1 MNTLLLIFFAIPL
14 AVIVF
19 SIVLQK
25 LICNSFLVSAVILSV
40 SLIIVIAFFEP
51 IYLIAVFAYTVLS
64 FITAFLTNLICRL
77 FSNSNML
84 DCVCCNNDN
93 QENIISM
100 PTNTDDFYNDNEMLC
115 RRGSRRVCKKI

>member
-25 LICNSFLVSAVILSV
+25 LICNPFLVSAVILSI

-51 IYLIAVFAYTVLS
+51 IYLIAVFAYTVLA
-64 FITAFLTNLICRL
+64 FITAFLTKLICRL
-77 FSNSNML
+77 FSNCNNL
-84 DCVCCNNDN
+84 NCICCNNDE

-100 PTNTDDFYNDNEMLC
+100 PNNTENFYNDNEMLC
-115 RRGSRRVCKKI
+115 RRGNRGRFKKI

>member
-25 LICNSFLVSAVILSV
+25 LICNPFLVSAVILSV

-64 FITAFLTNLICRL
+64 FITAFITNLICRL
-77 FSNSNML
+77 CSNSSIL
-84 DCVCCNNDN
+84 DCACCNNDE
-93 QENIISM
+93 QENVISI
-100 PTNTDDFYNDNEMLC
+100 PTNTENLYNDNEILC
-115 RRGSRRVCKKI
+115 RRGNRRGCRKF